1 MSLRPFAL
9 ERYFAEHEFSARYL
23 LGSSDPET
31 MSVRELLALGGD
43 VEDLADLRLGYT
55 ESLGHPA
62 LRADIAATYRRM
74 DAGEIMVFAG
84 AEEPIYAFMSAAL
97 EPGDHIVVHAP
108 SYQSH
113 HAVAQARGVE
123 VSFWRGDP
131 ASGWAPDPEELARL
145 IGPHTKAILVCTP
158 HNPTGWLADS
168 STWERIVD
176 IARAHGLWLFSDE
189 VYRGLERDP
198 ETRLPQASDLYEKGI
213 SLNGLSKN
221 CGLAG
226 LRIGW
231 IATRDRGLFAKLAAC
246 KDYLSI
252 CNSAPSEYLAGIAI
266 RNLPELFGRCRRRL
280 ARNLG
285 LLEAF
290 FARQSGRFRWTP
302 PEAGSTTFAEYSG
315 GDSFE
320 FCERLVRETGV
331 MLVPG
336 RMFGM
341 EGGWIRFGYG
351 RENLPEVLPL
361 LEDWLERLDAL

>member
-1 MSLRPFAL
+1 
-9 ERYFAEHEFSARYL
+9 
-23 LGSSDPET
+23 
-31 MSVRELLALGGD
+31 
-43 VEDLADLRLGYT
+43 
-55 ESLGHPA
+55 
-62 LRADIAATYRRM
+62 
-74 DAGEIMVFAG
+74 
-84 AEEPIYAFMSAAL
+84 
-97 EPGDHIVVHAP
+97 
-108 SYQSH
+108 
-113 HAVAQARGVE
+113 
-123 VSFWRGDP
+123 
-131 ASGWAPDPEELARL
+131 LARL
-145 IGPHTKAILVCTP
+145 IGPRTKAILVSTP
-158 HNPTGWLADS
+158 HNPTGWLADA

-176 IARAHGLWLFSDE
+176 IAQEHGLWLFSDE

-198 ETRLPQASDLYEKGI
+198 ETRLPQACDLYERGV
-213 SLNGLSKN
+213 SLNGLSKS

-231 IATRDRGLFAKLAAC
+231 IATRDRGLFAKLAAY

-266 RNLPELFGRCRRRL
+266 RNLPELFGRCRKRL

-285 LLEAF
+285 LLESF

-302 PEAGSTTFAEYSG
+302 PRGGSTSFAEYSG

-320 FCERLVRETGV
+320 LCERLVRETGI